1 MIATWT
7 TTALQF
13 DPTKFLNIQLRL
25 APFGISIL
33 MLTQLT
39 TEYILCSMNTVI
51 SVRIDKEVKASAQE
65 VANSAGLTLS
75 TLVNAYLR
83 QVAATRRIELYA
95 PEQMTPKL
103 EKLIEEVEAELKSGK
118 ASKEFDS
125 VEEFLADLKK

>member
-1 MIATWT
+1 
-7 TTALQF
+7 L
-13 DPTKFLNIQLRL
+13 TKN
-25 APFGISIL
+25 
-33 MLTQLT
+33 T

-51 SVRIDKEVKASAQE
+51 SVKVDKEVKESAQE

-95 PEQMTPKL
+95 PEPMTPKL

-118 ASKEFDS
+118 ASKKFDS
-125 VEEFLADLKK
+125 VEEFLSDLKN

>member
-1 MIATWT
+1 M
-7 TTALQF
+7 
-13 DPTKFLNIQLRL
+13 N
-25 APFGISIL
+25 
-33 MLTQLT
+33 
-39 TEYILCSMNTVI
+39 ILCSMNTVI
-51 SVRIDKEVKASAQE
+51 SVRIDKDVKASAQE

-103 EKLIEEVEAELKSGK
+103 EKLIAEVEAELKSGK
-118 ASKEFDS
+118 VSEEFDS

>member
-1 MIATWT
+1 
-7 TTALQF
+7 
-13 DPTKFLNIQLRL
+13 
-25 APFGISIL
+25 
-33 MLTQLT
+33 
-39 TEYILCSMNTVI
+39 MNTVI
-51 SVRIDKEVKASAQE
+51 SVKIDKDVKTSAQE

-103 EKLIEEVEAELKSGK
+103 EKLIEEVEAELKAGK
-118 ASKEFDS
+118 ASKEFNS

>member
-1 MIATWT
+1 M
-7 TTALQF
+7 
-13 DPTKFLNIQLRL
+13 K
-25 APFGISIL
+25 
-33 MLTQLT
+33 
-39 TEYILCSMNTVI
+39 TVI
-51 SVRIDKEVKASAQE
+51 SVKIDKDVKASAQE

-83 QVAATRRIELYA
+83 QVSATRRIELYA

-103 EKLIEEVEAELKSGK
+103 ESLIEEVEAELKGGK